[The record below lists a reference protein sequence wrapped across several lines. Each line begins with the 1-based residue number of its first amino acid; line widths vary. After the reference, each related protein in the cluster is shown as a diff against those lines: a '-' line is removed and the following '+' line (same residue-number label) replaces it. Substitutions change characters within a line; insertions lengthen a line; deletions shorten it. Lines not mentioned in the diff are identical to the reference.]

1 MPSSGRCIMNGVATP
16 TALKID
22 EAVLLVIADGECAVP
37 QENPFGGVDIWLEGQ
52 TGLLTDSKGRKYLAE
67 GVRLATDDETI
78 SVIKFVGK
86 GLVASKVTLDG
97 DISAELLAQIA
108 KGLL

>member
-1 MPSSGRCIMNGVATP
+1 MNGVATP

-37 QENPFGGVDIWLEGQ
+37 AENPFGGVDTWLEGQ
-52 TGLLTDSKGRKYLAE
+52 AGLLTDSKGRQYLAE

-86 GLVASKVTLDG
+86 GLVASKITLNG
-97 DISAELLAQIA
+97 DISAELLAQIV

>member
-1 MPSSGRCIMNGVATP
+1 MNGVATP

-22 EAVLLVIADGECAVP
+22 EAVLSIIADGECAVP
-37 QENPFGGVDIWLEGQ
+37 QDNPFGGVDIWLEGQ
-52 TGLLTDSKGRKYLAE
+52 TGLLTDSQGRKYLAE

-86 GLVASKVTLDG
+86 GLVASKVILDG
-97 DISAELLAQIA
+97 DIPVGLLVQVA

>member
-1 MPSSGRCIMNGVATP
+1 MNGVATP

-37 QENPFGGVDIWLEGQ
+37 TENPFGGVDTWLEGQ
-52 TGLLTDSKGRKYLAE
+52 AGLLTDSKGRQYLAE

-78 SVIKFVGK
+78 SVIKFVGR
-86 GLVASKVTLDG
+86 GLVASKITLDG
-97 DISAELLAQIA
+97 DISAELLAQIV

>member
-1 MPSSGRCIMNGVATP
+1 MNGIATA
-16 TALKID
+16 TAAKID
-22 EAVLLVIADGECAVP
+22 EAALLVIADGECAVP
-37 QENPFGGVDIWLEGQ
+37 MENPFGGVDIWLEAQ
-52 TGLLTDSKGRKYLAE
+52 AGLLTDSKGRMYLAE

-86 GLVASKVTLDG
+86 GVVASKVTLDG
-97 DISAELLAQIA
+97 DISAELLAQIV